1 MTRCQCFK
9 KLFFSLSQIF
19 SIKWTVT
26 LLNKIL
32 MRYFFR
38 SFNSSQVPV
47 CGWFPEIISL
57 RCNQTCLMQLKQQL
71 FLVCR
76 NCNLNVSMLQY
87 KIPRHVVTETDCS
100 ILFIHRILFRFARL
114 AFFLSSQSES
124 AYHKL
129 EKSDNSRF
137 QEKIEAV
144 WKHI

>member
-1 MTRCQCFK
+1 
-9 KLFFSLSQIF
+9 
-19 SIKWTVT
+19 
-26 LLNKIL
+26 

-114 AFFLSSQSES
+114 AFFLSCLSFFLSCLAFFLSSQSES

-129 EKSDNSRF
+129 EKSDDSRF